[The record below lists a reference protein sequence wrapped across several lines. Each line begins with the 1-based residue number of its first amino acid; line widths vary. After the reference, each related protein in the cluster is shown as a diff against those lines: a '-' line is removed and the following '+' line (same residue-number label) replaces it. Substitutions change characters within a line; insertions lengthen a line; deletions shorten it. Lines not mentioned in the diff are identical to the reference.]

1 MNTGANRTGGHRV
14 ERIAEEIRNEVS
26 LMLAGELKDPRLAGT
41 VMITEVRV
49 TPDLRTVRV
58 YVSLADEDETERAST
73 LAGLQAAKGYVRHEL
88 VERLQLRRAPEV
100 LFILDQSEEIGDRID
115 QLLRNVKKSG
125 EIAED
130 VCPGNHNLLPST
142 VFLSLT
148 NLAARLRTI
157 SSNPCAGSLDFARSA
172 TSERSIR
179 SRPVCWCWLWDGQRD
194 SPVSTRVVENGIAVR
209 CGSVLPLIRMT
220 RMANHSVRIRRLPLM
235 RKRLLPLRRNLSE
248 IFSRRRLPFPPR
260 KFAERR
266 RMSWLEN
273 TSR

>member
-1 MNTGANRTGGHRV
+1 VLVSLRPEGATLRGVQLESFDDFLRQILHQVETQITMMTAFYPMHRV

-115 QLLRNVKKSG
+115 QLLRNAKS
-125 EIAED
+125 
-130 VCPGNHNLLPST
+130 PG
-142 VFLSLT
+142 
-148 NLAARLRTI
+148 
-157 SSNPCAGSLDFARSA
+157 
-172 TSERSIR
+172 
-179 SRPVCWCWLWDGQRD
+179 
-194 SPVSTRVVENGIAVR
+194 
-209 CGSVLPLIRMT
+209 
-220 RMANHSVRIRRLPLM
+220 
-235 RKRLLPLRRNLSE
+235 K
-248 IFSRRRLPFPPR
+248 
-260 KFAERR
+260 
-266 RMSWLEN
+266 
-273 TSR
+273 

>member
-1 MNTGANRTGGHRV
+1 MNTGANRTGGRRV

-115 QLLRNVKKSG
+115 QLLRNAKG
-125 EIAED
+125 
-130 VCPGNHNLLPST
+130 PG
-142 VFLSLT
+142 
-148 NLAARLRTI
+148 
-157 SSNPCAGSLDFARSA
+157 
-172 TSERSIR
+172 
-179 SRPVCWCWLWDGQRD
+179 
-194 SPVSTRVVENGIAVR
+194 
-209 CGSVLPLIRMT
+209 
-220 RMANHSVRIRRLPLM
+220 
-235 RKRLLPLRRNLSE
+235 K
-248 IFSRRRLPFPPR
+248 
-260 KFAERR
+260 
-266 RMSWLEN
+266 
-273 TSR
+273 

>member
-1 MNTGANRTGGHRV
+1 MNTGANRVGGHRV

-115 QLLRNVKKSG
+115 QLLRNAKS
-125 EIAED
+125 
-130 VCPGNHNLLPST
+130 PG
-142 VFLSLT
+142 
-148 NLAARLRTI
+148 
-157 SSNPCAGSLDFARSA
+157 
-172 TSERSIR
+172 
-179 SRPVCWCWLWDGQRD
+179 
-194 SPVSTRVVENGIAVR
+194 
-209 CGSVLPLIRMT
+209 
-220 RMANHSVRIRRLPLM
+220 
-235 RKRLLPLRRNLSE
+235 K
-248 IFSRRRLPFPPR
+248 
-260 KFAERR
+260 
-266 RMSWLEN
+266 
-273 TSR
+273 